1 MENQGQV
8 LTLKEKP
15 LISRMECMAA
25 KVADSEFVKS
35 STILRNLVKQVKTSK
50 VTTILTNIKLTEIVY
65 KVRFLNLIVKR
76 ILIITSDS
84 TLSSEAYLS

>member
-1 MENQGQV
+1 
-8 LTLKEKP
+8 
-15 LISRMECMAA
+15 MAA